1 MRRRS
6 SRCGEDVVMAAR
18 SDGVKTR
25 RDATGRADGREGR
38 GRTTRATTSVGL
50 AADLHTPAVLRTQVT
65 HTHTTTGRK
74 TLLKGAD
81 TYLAVELLHGIL
93 GIADVVILDEGEARR
108 AASDPNLAD
117 GAEGTELILKR
128 EG

>member
-1 MRRRS
+1 MGGR
-6 SRCGEDVVMAAR
+6 GEDEPRAPPRASGLRLISTRQPCCGHR
-18 SDGVKTR
+18 S
-25 RDATGRADGREGR
+25 
-38 GRTTRATTSVGL
+38 
-50 AADLHTPAVLRTQVT
+50 

-128 EG
+128 EGVRR